1 MVVAAAVEEEEE
13 EEEEEEGVAVV
24 GEEEVEVVAACGRQ
38 VSEAGGVEKSADEPP
53 FADLGHPVELF
64 PRRLLRG
71 VFLPETH
78 TEIIG

>member
-1 MVVAAAVEEEEE
+1 MVVAAVEEEEE
-13 EEEEEEGVAVV
+13 EEVAVV
-24 GEEEVEVVAACGRQ
+24 GEEEEAAAVEVVVVACGRQ

-53 FADLGHPVELF
+53 FADLGHSVELF
-64 PRRLLRG
+64 PRLLLRG

>member
-1 MVVAAAVEEEEE
+1 MAAAVEEEEE
-13 EEEEEEGVAVV
+13 EVVAVV
-24 GEEEVEVVAACGRQ
+24 GEEEEAAAEEVVVVVACGRQ

-53 FADLGHPVELF
+53 FADLGHSVELF
-64 PRRLLRG
+64 PRLLLRG